1 MLQIEKMIMSAMK
14 AHETEKAQTYKLIK
28 AKILEF
34 KKQPNAPEYT
44 EEAEISVLKK
54 MVKELEKEKEIYSKV
69 DTDIAKER
77 LNETVTQLN
86 IVNELLPS
94 KASDEDIIEGINDW
108 VVKYGKIEPKQI
120 SMVINHVKVKYINA
134 EKSDIARLIKKAM

>member
-1 MLQIEKMIMSAMK
+1 MLEIEKMIMGAMK

-34 KKQPNAPEYT
+34 KKQPNVPEYT
-44 EEAEISVLKK
+44 EEAEIGVLKK

-69 DTDIAKER
+69 NTDIAKER
-77 LNETVTQLN
+77 LNETITQLN

-94 KASDEDIIEGINDW
+94 KASDEQIIEGINDW
-108 VVKYGKIEPKQI
+108 VIQYGKIEPKQI
-120 SMVINHVKVKYINA
+120 GMVINHVKTKYTNA
-134 EKSDIARLIKKAM
+134 EKSDIARLIKKMM

>member
-1 MLQIEKMIMSAMK
+1 MLQIEKMIMDAMK
-14 AHETEKAQTYKLIK
+14 AHESEKAQTYKLIK

-34 KKQPNAPEYT
+34 KKQPNAPGYT
-44 EEAEISVLKK
+44 EEAEIGVLKK

-77 LNETVTQLN
+77 LNETVTQLK

-120 SMVINHVKVKYINA
+120 GMVINHVKAKYTNA

>member
-1 MLQIEKMIMSAMK
+1 MSAMK

-44 EEAEISVLKK
+44 EEAEIGVLKK

-69 DTDIAKER
+69 DTDIANER

-94 KASDEDIIEGINDW
+94 KASDGDIIEGINDW
-108 VVKYGKIEPKQI
+108 VIKYGKIEPKQI
-120 SMVINHVKVKYINA
+120 GMVINHVKIKCTNA

>member
-14 AHETEKAQTYKLIK
+14 AHEAEKAQTYKLIK

-44 EEAEISVLKK
+44 EETEIGVLKK

-77 LNETVTQLN
+77 LNETVIQLN

-120 SMVINHVKVKYINA
+120 GMVINHVKTKYTNA